1 MDDFQL
7 VPTAILFRWS
17 VRLYSD
23 GKFLDILKIE
33 EFQLVPTAILF
44 QWSVRLCS
52 DGKFLDI
59 LKMEEFQLVP
69 TAILFQWSVRLCSD
83 GKCLDILTHAR
94 ARVSIFSCR
103 HVGRC
108 ASLEKLAEWN
118 LLFHIQNAWSIL
130 WNMLESI
137 HM

>member
-1 MDDFQL
+1 MEEIQSFPTAIQHQKIKRIASDCKFLDILKMDDFQL

-23 GKFLDILKIE
+23 GKFLDILKI
-33 EFQLVPTAILF
+33 
-44 QWSVRLCS
+44 
-52 DGKFLDI
+52 
-59 LKMEEFQLVP
+59 EEFQLVP